1 MKSQHPRKSQLET
14 ADYQYDYD
22 EYEEPGCPM
31 FNLRCEGDNQ
41 DDPYV
46 VTLNIAGTDVLME
59 IDTGSRCSV
68 INSNTFKS
76 LKDDVTLL
84 KSNGK
89 LTTYMGENI
98 PIEGIANVRVTH
110 KDQTKNLQVTITK
123 TQGPNL
129 IGRNWLREI
138 GLDWSTVSRLYKMTD
153 NLTESDVFKNYKEV
167 FYDSLGTFSGPK
179 VKIHVE
185 RDAKPRFFKARS
197 VPLAYKSLV
206 EQELE
211 RLEETGVIKS
221 VQFSDWATPIVPI
234 LKPDGKVRICGN
246 YAVTVNQIAKGD
258 AYPIPNINELYNKLS
273 GGVIYSKLDLSH
285 AYQQLVLD
293 DESRKYTTINTSK
306 GLFEYT
312 RLPFGINA
320 APDIFQRT
328 MENLL
333 SQIPMTTVYLDDILI
348 AGKTV
353 EEHDKHLK
361 MVLDKLQQHGM
372 KLKKSKCMLMK
383 TSIEYLGHKLDADG
397 IHPTDKKFEG
407 VQNAVPPKNVSEL
420 CSFL

>member
-1 MKSQHPRKSQLET
+1 MQQ
-14 ADYQYDYD
+14 
-22 EYEEPGCPM
+22 
-31 FNLRCEGDNQ
+31 
-41 DDPYV
+41 
-46 VTLNIAGTDVLME
+46 
-59 IDTGSRCSV
+59 
-68 INSNTFKS
+68 
-76 LKDDVTLL
+76 
-84 KSNGK
+84 
-89 LTTYMGENI
+89 
-98 PIEGIANVRVTH
+98 AN
-110 KDQTKNLQVTITK
+110 
-123 TQGPNL
+123 
-129 IGRNWLREI
+129 
-138 GLDWSTVSRLYKMTD
+138 
-153 NLTESDVFKNYKEV
+153 
-167 FYDSLGTFSGPK
+167 
-179 VKIHVE
+179 
-185 RDAKPRFFKARS
+185 FF
-197 VPLAYKSLV
+197 PCKSLV
-206 EQELE
+206 EKELE

-320 APDIFQRT
+320 APGIFQRT

-361 MVLDKLQQHGM
+361 MVLDKLQQHGK

-383 TSIEYLGHKLDADG
+383 TSIEYLGRKLDADG
-397 IHPTDKKFEG
+397 IHLTGKKFVG

-420 CSFL
+420 RSFLRLINYYHKFLNNLSTILSPLYELLKENVKWNWSEPPQTAFDKCKEMLKSSTLLVHYNPDLPLLLNCDASPVGIACIMSHVMPDNTERPIMYASRTLQTAEKNYSQLEREALAIVYGIKYFHKYLAGRKFTVVTDHKPLLGIFKLGKPIPNVHVPIDYRNGYLQ